1 MSFKKFIIK
10 TLGIFRHFDLKYVGV
25 SQSNWVEF
33 FYKCVYWLMLILA
46 EQTVTVRLHLKQ
58 LVGFVENTF
67 QSLIICFHITHL
79 FKQLK
84 GVYKT
89 SFKL

>member
-1 MSFKKFIIK
+1 MLFLK
-10 TLGIFRHFDLKYVGV
+10 LLRNGIFWHFDLKYVSV

-33 FYKCVYWLMLILA
+33 FYKCVYWLVLILA
-46 EQTVTVRLHLKQ
+46 EQTVTKTLHLKQ

-67 QSLIICFHITHL
+67 QSLIACLHIIHL

-84 GVYKT
+84 GVYK
-89 SFKL
+89 FLKL

>member
-1 MSFKKFIIK
+1 
-10 TLGIFRHFDLKYVGV
+10 
-25 SQSNWVEF
+25 
-33 FYKCVYWLMLILA
+33 MLILA
-46 EQTVTVRLHLKQ
+46 EQTVTMRWCLKQ

-67 QSLIICFHITHL
+67 QWLITCLRITHL

-89 SFKL
+89 FVFIINVL